1 MVIDYVKISVKAGD
15 GGDGAVSFRRE
26 KYIAAGG
33 PDGGD
38 GGKGGDVYFKV
49 DSNTSTLLD
58 FKYKKKFKAE
68 DGKRGEGSRKIGKSG
83 QNLYISVPKGT
94 IIKDVDKNVIVAD
107 LSEDGQEFLI
117 AKGGKGGRGNA
128 QFATPTRQ
136 VPNFAEQGKK
146 GAEKNLELE
155 LKMLAD
161 VGLVGFPNVGK
172 STLISIVSSAKPK
185 IANYHF
191 TTLDPSLGVVRP
203 KNGEPFV
210 MADIPGIIEGAS
222 EGVGLGIRFLK
233 HVERTRLLLHVLD
246 AAGTEGRNPVD
257 DFNKINKELKS
268 YSEIL
273 ASKEQIVVANKM
285 DVANDKKIIE
295 EIEDMCKKNNLKL
308 FKISAATREGID
320 DLIEYIAQK
329 LKDIPKEDIVEVD
342 EMYGVED
349 EIVDQEW
356 NIEVQ
361 TRKDGKYYIVYGA
374 PIERLMSKVNI
385 FDVESRQYM
394 QKILNQIGVMD
405 KLREMGIKP
414 GDFIEIEEYQL
425 EYSE

>member
-15 GGDGAVSFRRE
+15 GGNGAVSFRRE

-68 DGKRGEGSRKIGKSG
+68 DGKRGEGARKAGKSG

-94 IIKDVDKNVIVAD
+94 IIKDIDKNVIVAD
-107 LSEDGQEFLI
+107 LSKDGQEFLI

-128 QFATPTRQ
+128 QFATSTRQ

-146 GAEKNLELE
+146 GAEKSLELE

-191 TTLDPSLGVVRP
+191 TTLDPSLGVVKP
-203 KNGEPFV
+203 KTGEPFV

-222 EGVGLGIRFLK
+222 DGVGLGIRFLK

-268 YSEIL
+268 YSKIL
-273 ASKEQIVVANKM
+273 ADKEQIVVANKM
-285 DVANDKKIIE
+285 DVANDKKLIE

-320 DLIEYIAQK
+320 DLIEYVAQK

-405 KLREMGIKP
+405 RLREIGIKP